1 MTMSRRKIIY
11 PFGCVIVAAS
21 FLVILL
27 IVQRI
32 SIEET
37 IIFKDEYTYRNNGK
51 TIKIEYG
58 IKKDKNN
65 EKSGYI
71 KRKSLFSIKTLKL
84 EGFEDS
90 IEPCADINFKI
101 NDQIG
106 QGICFTGD
114 VGAHSQNIVLL
125 KFEGQKFKPM
135 YFYNEDYSYNISSD
149 VPKFELLDENEDGLT
164 DIEIKFRDYNSDPL
178 TKEVTGIYL
187 GNGNG
192 FVFDREI

>member
-11 PFGCVIVAAS
+11 PFGCAIVAAS

-178 TKEVTGIYL
+178 TKEVTEIYL